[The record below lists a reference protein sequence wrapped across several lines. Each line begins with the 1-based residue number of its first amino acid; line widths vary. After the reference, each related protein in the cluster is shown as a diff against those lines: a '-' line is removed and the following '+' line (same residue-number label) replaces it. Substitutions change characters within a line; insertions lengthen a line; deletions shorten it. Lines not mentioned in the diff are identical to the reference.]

1 VIKAIDVADGKVTLA
16 HGVIASPNWP
26 PMTMAFTVKDKLLF
40 DRLVVGSTVHVE
52 LVKEGSGFL
61 VTAVK

>member
-1 VIKAIDVADGKVTLA
+1 
-16 HGVIASPNWP
+16 
-26 PMTMAFTVKDKLLF
+26 MTMAFTVKDKLLF